1 MQKLSTKKNNVS
13 VSIIIVH
20 YKARDELFDLL
31 SSIKNSKSHTNYEAI
46 IVDNDEKKSIGI
58 DFLRHFNWVKYVSS
72 EGNIGFGAGNNLGV
86 KHAKGKFLFFLN
98 PDTKV
103 FQNTIN
109 NLVNFLLKNKKF
121 GVISPIL
128 LDVNLAPYPL
138 QGTLELTPTRAIFAL
153 SFINRFFLFF
163 EENDVCRRVK
173 NSGFKVGILPNAKI
187 VHFWGRSTKKRK
199 DTEKIFSKS
208 RFLYFKKHFGILKA
222 LLVESFLRINTT
234 IIFLLAIMGI
244 SLFLRVFKL
253 NELMM
258 FIGDQGLFYLPARDM
273 ILYGT
278 IPLVGPETSHPWIHH
293 GALWTYV
300 LAIILWL
307 FQFNPLA
314 PAYFIA
320 ILGVITI
327 FLFYVTLNSMFDRRT
342 AILGSI
348 LYATSPLIVMNA
360 RMPYHTSPIP
370 FFVIILFF
378 LSFKLVKGNSWVLP
392 VVTFMLGTLYNH
404 EITTFV
410 YFIAVGIILG
420 FGFTQHLKKG
430 AGFIKKELW
439 FKKLLDKRLVL
450 ISIVCFPP

>member
-153 SFINRFFLFF
+153 SFINKIFPNNPISRKFWLSTWNRKKTIETDVVPGTAMMIRKDIFEKIGGFDDRFFLFF

-370 FFVIILFF
+370 FFVIIL
-378 LSFKLVKGNSWVLP
+378 G
-392 VVTFMLGTLYNH
+392 
-404 EITTFV
+404 
-410 YFIAVGIILG
+410 
-420 FGFTQHLKKG
+420 
-430 AGFIKKELW
+430 
-439 FKKLLDKRLVL
+439 
-450 ISIVCFPP
+450 